1 MTKRLLAFLS
11 IGFLIFLLDIL
22 FEDFSDDKTIVIFD
36 TELKGLI
43 DTWTNQVGREPNEN
57 EFNGIINQLVDE
69 EILYREALKLGLDK
83 NDIIIKRR
91 LSQKIGFLKQE
102 QLRVPTDKEVEDYF
116 RENQSSY
123 VIPKR
128 FSFTHIYFE
137 SDKDGKNRSLRAL
150 EVWNNSGELSYGDP
164 FLLGKN
170 FSLKTSKE
178 VARDFGINFSKEIE
192 RMPVNN
198 WSGPLKSSYGSH
210 LVFVTSVV
218 DEIIP
223 SLKEIKS
230 ALVADL
236 QVKQKEENF
245 KLYLEEL
252 RNEYKIQVN
261 KSLIQ

>member
-22 FEDFSDDKTIVIFD
+22 FQDFSDDKTIVIFD

-116 RENQSSY
+116 RENKLSY
-123 VIPKR
+123 AIPKR
-128 FSFTHIYFE
+128 FSFTHIYFNT
-137 SDKDGKNRSLRAL
+137 DKDGINRALRAL
-150 EVWNNSGELSYGDP
+150 EAWNNGSELSYGDP

-178 VARDFGINFSKEIE
+178 VARDFGSNFSKEIE
-192 RMPVNN
+192 RVSINN

-218 DEIIP
+218 DEIMP
-223 SLKEIKS
+223 SLKEVRS
-230 ALVADL
+230 TLVADL

-245 KLYLEEL
+245 TLYLEEL